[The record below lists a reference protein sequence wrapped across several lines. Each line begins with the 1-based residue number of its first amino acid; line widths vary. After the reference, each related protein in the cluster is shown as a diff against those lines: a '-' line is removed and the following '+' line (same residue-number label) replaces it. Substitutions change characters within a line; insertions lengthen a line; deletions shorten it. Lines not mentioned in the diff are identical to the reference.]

1 VLPSRG
7 EGFPLVVQEAIA
19 CGTPALVGAETASA
33 LPQAPE
39 ALLAEPLD
47 GPDAAGRWEARIRA
61 FALAPEALRV
71 EAAAYAA
78 EHWSWEACA
87 ASYAELI
94 ALGRRA

>member
-1 VLPSRG
+1 M
-7 EGFPLVVQEAIA
+7 QEAIA

-47 GPDAAGRWEARIRA
+47 GPDAASAGKRASAPLRSLRGRC
-61 FALAPEALRV
+61 APRR
-71 EAAAYAA
+71 AYAA

-94 ALGRRA
+94 ALGRRT